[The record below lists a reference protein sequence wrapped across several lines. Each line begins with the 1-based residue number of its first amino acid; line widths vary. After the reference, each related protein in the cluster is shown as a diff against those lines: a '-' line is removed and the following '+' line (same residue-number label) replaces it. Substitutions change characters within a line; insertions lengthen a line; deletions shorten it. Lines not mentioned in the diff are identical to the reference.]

1 MLETYADLKNMMVEL
16 EKANLKPNTKIL
28 FGDSDSNSY
37 NISEASIVP
46 LADALDYDCD
56 FEEDEKEDRKEFSK
70 EKCIFFKVE

>member
-46 LADALDYDCD
+46 LVDVLDYDYN

-70 EKCIFFKVE
+70 EKCIFFEVE